1 MKSCKINLRIQMEL
15 KKILVIGA
23 GTMGNGIAHACA
35 QSGFDVVLFDIE
47 QTMLD
52 KGVALIEKNL
62 GRQLAKGKITQE
74 EIDATLG
81 RITKTLDLNVAV
93 DANIAIE
100 AATENK
106 DLKFKIF
113 KNLDEIMN
121 QDCIL
126 ASNTSTISIT
136 EIAVKTKRPEMVIGM
151 HFMNP
156 VPMMKLVEIIRGLAT
171 NDKIYQTVNDMA
183 LKLGKTPVLANDYP
197 GFIANRILMP
207 LINEAI
213 FALMENVG
221 SVEAIDEVAKL
232 GLAHPMGPLMLA
244 DLIGLDTTLAIMT
257 VLHNDIGD
265 PRFRPSP
272 LLKKIV
278 AAGNYGRKTGK
289 GFYDYS
295 GEKPVPV
302 SFI

>member
-1 MKSCKINLRIQMEL
+1 MEL

-23 GTMGNGIAHACA
+23 GTMGNGIAHVCA

-81 RITKTLDLNVAV
+81 RITKTLDLNIAV

-136 EIAVKTKRPEMVIGM
+136 EIAAKTKRPEMVIGM

-171 NDKIYQTVNDMA
+171 NDNVYQTVNDMA